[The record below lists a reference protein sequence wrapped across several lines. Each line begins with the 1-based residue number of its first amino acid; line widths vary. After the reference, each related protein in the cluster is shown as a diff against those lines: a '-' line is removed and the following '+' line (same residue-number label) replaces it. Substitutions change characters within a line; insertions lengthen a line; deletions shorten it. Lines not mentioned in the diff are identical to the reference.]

1 MRLSSPSAL
10 PTASNR
16 RNADFLRVSTL
27 SSPPLHAA
35 TAHASS
41 PRKRTRPPSPP
52 QAHKPKQ
59 KRRARVT
66 VDPDET
72 TQVTGQ
78 DRYKL
83 PLADADAYYF
93 PDFVDPRTAQHW
105 HDQLLNLEEWYR
117 PTLKVYGKPVTQ
129 SRKIAAFATD
139 PSLDVKY
146 SGTTVRMSYDYP
158 PLLREIQDLVEAK
171 LDVKFNHVM
180 LNLYENGQI
189 YIGNH
194 RDNRENRVIASLSLG
209 APRTFILTHD
219 KPLPPLA
226 SSSSL
231 SLSSASLPKAAAK
244 KARAAARSKSATTLP
259 TSPSLPSGDA
269 APIKDDADQGAF
281 EQVAAADAS
290 SSNSA
295 PPPPPSLVYSH
306 RFTLENGSLVVM
318 QGTMQQ
324 HWKHQIPKEKLVT
337 QSRISLTFRQ
347 LVF

>member
-1 MRLSSPSAL
+1 MPSPPHAAPASSTARSPS
-10 PTASNR
+10 PK
-16 RNADFLRVSTL
+16 
-27 SSPPLHAA
+27 
-35 TAHASS
+35 
-41 PRKRTRPPSPP
+41 KRTRATPSPP
-52 QAHKPKQ
+52 QKEPKQ

-66 VDPDET
+66 VEPDET

-83 PLADADAYYF
+83 PLADADAYYI
-93 PDFVDPRTAQHW
+93 PDFVDSLTAQRW
-105 HDQLLNLEEWYR
+105 HDELLKLEEWYQ
-117 PTLKVYGKPVTQ
+117 PTLKIYGKPVTQ

-171 LDVKFNHVM
+171 LNVKFNHVM

-219 KPLPPLA
+219 KPPPLP
-226 SSSSL
+226 
-231 SLSSASLPKAAAK
+231 SA
-244 KARAAARSKSATTLP
+244 
-259 TSPSLPSGDA
+259 
-269 APIKDDADQGAF
+269 Q
-281 EQVAAADAS
+281 
-290 SSNSA
+290 
-295 PPPPPSLVYSH
+295 PPPSVYSH

>member
-16 RNADFLRVSTL
+16 RNADFLRVCLESASALLSCSVLLSRTRRSATL

-105 HDQLLNLEEWYR
+105 HDQLLNLEECEPCLRDCSRGAGLAAENTGVSSTR
-117 PTLKVYGKPVTQ
+117 PLSLASLLAGLSRTLKQG
-129 SRKIAAFATD
+129 TD
-139 PSLDVKY
+139 
-146 SGTTVRMSYDYP
+146 R
-158 PLLREIQDLVEAK
+158 
-171 LDVKFNHVM
+171 H
-180 LNLYENGQI
+180 
-189 YIGNH
+189 
-194 RDNRENRVIASLSLG
+194 
-209 APRTFILTHD
+209 
-219 KPLPPLA
+219 
-226 SSSSL
+226 
-231 SLSSASLPKAAAK
+231 
-244 KARAAARSKSATTLP
+244 SKSTANP
-259 TSPSLPSGDA
+259 
-269 APIKDDADQGAF
+269 
-281 EQVAAADAS
+281 
-290 SSNSA
+290 
-295 PPPPPSLVYSH
+295 
-306 RFTLENGSLVVM
+306 
-318 QGTMQQ
+318 
-324 HWKHQIPKEKLVT
+324 
-337 QSRISLTFRQ
+337 
-347 LVF
+347 

>member
-1 MRLSSPSAL
+1 M
-10 PTASNR
+10 
-16 RNADFLRVSTL
+16 

-41 PRKRTRPPSPP
+41 PRKRTRPSSPP

-66 VDPDET
+66 VHPDET

-93 PDFVDPRTAQHW
+93 PDFVDPRTAQRW
-105 HDQLLNLEEWYR
+105 HDELLNLEEWYQ
-117 PTLKVYGKPVTQ
+117 PTLKIYGKPVTQ

-139 PSLDVKY
+139 PSLDVNY

-219 KPLPPLA
+219 KTPPLA
-226 SSSSL
+226 SSS
-231 SLSSASLPKAAAK
+231 SLSSASLPKAAAAK
-244 KARAAARSKSATTLP
+244 KKTRAARSESATMRPTLP
-259 TSPSLPSGDA
+259 SPPPPSSASGVA
-269 APIKDDADQGAF
+269 TVKDDDDHHGD
-281 EQVAAADAS
+281 VTDAS
-290 SSNSA
+290 SRA
-295 PPPPPSLVYSH
+295 PPPPQPLVYSH